1 MNFIS
6 NFQSSDAWSFNLTW
20 RFGTGLPYTEPI
32 GLDPMNFTWQGDSF
46 FISDP
51 ETGNIQLNPDFGEL
65 ENVNQKRYPSYNRID
80 LRAQYS
86 GSNGRIRYDLYLDII
101 NALNFQNVQSYKYV
115 IYPVDPNPEG
125 VPDFLRRS
133 SWVELKREPIYM
145 YPFIPSLGVK
155 LQF

>member
-1 MNFIS
+1 M
-6 NFQSSDAWSFNLTW
+6 SFNLTW
-20 RFGTGLPYTEPI
+20 RFGTGLPYTELI

-125 VPDFLRRS
+125 VPNFKKKFL
-133 SWVELKREPIYM
+133 
-145 YPFIPSLGVK
+145 G
-155 LQF
+155 